1 MLRKCY
7 GIKFKTKKKLKTQK
21 DKKTS
26 FPKEKD
32 RKSRLIQIGI
42 EENND
47 HTRVMR
53 KIRFWS
59 SVKEILNPNL
69 GVWGV
74 ILPTP
79 FSFSLNSKTVKV
91 VTCHFAA
98 FSNVLLE
105 TIVPNLASL
114 TRPN

>member
-1 MLRKCY
+1 MDLNDVIFAFANSFYKVKTIMLRKCY

-47 HTRVMR
+47 HTRVMP
-53 KIRFWS
+53 KIRF
-59 SVKEILNPNL
+59 
-69 GVWGV
+69 
-74 ILPTP
+74 
-79 FSFSLNSKTVKV
+79 
-91 VTCHFAA
+91 
-98 FSNVLLE
+98 
-105 TIVPNLASL
+105 
-114 TRPN
+114 